1 MLRKLAL
8 SLAIAGVLGIPNAN
22 ALGLGEINIR
32 SALNEPLEAEIRL
45 LQVRDLSPMQ
55 IQPRMADVDDF
66 SLAGV
71 TRSRFISDVRFQV
84 NVFPD
89 GTGVIRMTSN
99 EPIREPFLNFLVEVN
114 WPSGRLVRE
123 YTLLLDPPVF
133 DPAPV
138 SRPVQPAV
146 SSAPM
151 PAVVVPSPVQSPA
164 PAPAPAPVVSSPAVA
179 PPSNLQSRADAQ
191 TQIYVDVRDTMW
203 ELALRHRP
211 DSSITPQQMMLA
223 LQRKN
228 PGSFPTGNVNMLK
241 AGTVMDIPSSSEIRS
256 LSAQQANAE
265 FARQTELWRQGRAAP
280 RQAVAATPAV
290 DGSREEGKPEAQ
302 PEAVTEE
309 VPSELKIVTP
319 PTQEETAAEER
330 AVSTEQSAPDV
341 TDPGEQSALDADA
354 AVEPAEQT
362 EVQEQRIE
370 QIDTRL
376 MMTEES
382 IDMLRR
388 ENQDLHEKIDAL
400 LGQRQL
406 ESRLFELQSKE
417 IADLQ
422 AKIAQFEASPPPA
435 ATGGGFM
442 ESVERFINTVSSIP
456 YIGPILGGILALLL
470 ALLFI
475 RKRKASTKEDD
486 PGLIRAPKDLD
497 SGATD
502 SGAVSKAAPVAAVAA
517 AAAVAA
523 SEPEEVVPQ
532 EEERVVHQ
540 PLSGAVDSSDDLSDL
555 DLDMDLDIPEA
566 SEMTE
571 TAEEDVRVLDEEFDL
586 SADDFDDL
594 DDIDLSSPESV
605 EPEVTAAE
613 SDSAESDEEDLISG
627 LGLEDKDD
635 DLDELD
641 FTSTSADS
649 DLEGDDEDKS
659 LTDDVDSLFDLDFDD
674 ADDGASE
681 DEGASE
687 VEDEFEAIELSDE
700 DELSEDDG
708 LTDLAPPAAVAASTL
723 AVADEDEELD
733 SDLEGLLAGMDDED
747 AELLQEELAE
757 SDLESADESESEAL
771 SLDDD
776 EFDLDD
782 LDDLE
787 GDLENELDQELDA
800 DVETVEDDDEDLL
813 GSEGMQL
820 DDVGSDLS
828 DSEGADEDDAEDD
841 FLTAFEFDDI
851 EDHDEAT
858 IAVNDALSKEAEVP
872 DADDIDSLLSSLD
885 LEDGDEPVQRKP
897 RPGEVVE
904 EELTAN
910 IAHDLELEL
919 DSELDDLLNSTDDDI
934 AIEETDASDSEDIL
948 EGLGLLDGADENETK
963 LDLAR
968 AYIEMDDVE
977 GARDILGEI
986 LREGSDQQREEA
998 EELLKSLS

>member
-89 GTGVIRMTSN
+89 GTGIIRMTSS

-151 PAVVVPSPVQSPA
+151 PAVVVPSPVQSPPV
-164 PAPAPAPVVSSPAVA
+164 PAPAPAPVAAAPAVA
-179 PPSNLQSRADAQ
+179 APSNLQSRADAQ

-203 ELALRHRP
+203 ELALKHRP

-223 LQRKN
+223 LQRRN

-241 AGTVMDIPSSSEIRS
+241 AGTVMDIPSSSEIRA

-280 RQAVAATPAV
+280 RQEVAAAPAV

-302 PEAVTEE
+302 SEAVTEE

-319 PTQEETAAEER
+319 PAQEETATEER

-341 TDPGEQSALDADA
+341 IDPGEQSVADA
-354 AVEPAEQT
+354 EAPAEMTEQV

-376 MMTEES
+376 MMTEET
-382 IDMLRR
+382 IDMQRR
-388 ENQDLHEKIDAL
+388 DIQ
-400 LGQRQL
+400 
-406 ESRLFELQSKE
+406 ELQSNFNELLELFQQQSRLLELKDQQ
-417 IADLQ
+417 IAELQ
-422 AKIAQFEASPPPA
+422 AQLAAREAPPPA
-435 ATGGGFM
+435 ASGGGFM
-442 ESVERFINTVSSIP
+442 ESVERFINSVSSIP

-475 RKRKASTKEDD
+475 RKRKSSSKEDD

-497 SGATD
+497 AGDTA
-502 SGAVSKAAPVAAVAA
+502 AKVAPVAAVAA
-517 AAAVAA
+517 TAAAAQE
-523 SEPEEVVPQ
+523 EPEESPAQ
-532 EEERVVHQ
+532 EEERIVHQ
-540 PLSGAVDSSDDLSDL
+540 PLSAAADSADDLSDL
-555 DLDMDLDIPEA
+555 DLDMDLDIPETPDVA
-566 SEMTE
+566 E
-571 TAEEDVRVLDEEFDL
+571 TAEEEVRVLDEEFDL

-594 DDIDLSSPESV
+594 DELDLSSPDAVNE
-605 EPEVTAAE
+605 EVA
-613 SDSAESDEEDLISG
+613 SAESETAIEESGEDSNEEDLISG

-635 DLDELD
+635 LEDLEFTGGDTADADLD
-641 FTSTSADS
+641 
-649 DLEGDDEDKS
+649 DEEPLS
-659 LTDDVDSLFDLDFDD
+659 DDVDSLFDLDFDEDDSATAD
-674 ADDGASE
+674 A
-681 DEGASE
+681 
-687 VEDEFEAIELSDE
+687 EDEFEAIELSD
-700 DELSEDDG
+700 DELSDDE
-708 LTDLAPPAAVAASTL
+708 LSDSELSDENEMPDLGTAAAATAAAGAL
-723 AVADEDEELD
+723 AADDDSDDEFD

-747 AELLQEELAE
+747 AESLQETSEDDADSAPESTAE
-757 SDLESADESESEAL
+757 TETDSL
-771 SLDDD
+771 SLDED
-776 EFDLDD
+776 FDLD
-782 LDDLE
+782 
-787 GDLENELDQELDA
+787 DLENELDQELDA
-800 DVETVEDDDEDLL
+800 EPDTLEEDEALPAS
-813 GSEGMQL
+813 GAMQL
-820 DDVGSDLS
+820 DDVGSDLT
-828 DSEGADEDDAEDD
+828 DSKDTEETDTEDD

-851 EDHDEAT
+851 EDQDEASL
-858 IAVNDALSKEAEVP
+858 AVSEALSNETEVP
-872 DADDIDSLLSSLD
+872 DADDIDSLLSSLSI
-885 LEDGDEPVQRKP
+885 EDDEPVQRKP

-904 EELTAN
+904 DELTAN

-919 DSELDDLLNSTDDDI
+919 DSELDDLLNSTDDEI
-934 AIEETDASDSEDIL
+934 AIEETDASDTGSDDIL

-986 LREGSDQQREEA
+986 LREGNDQQREEA